1 MSERPAN
8 RAYLSLGSNIE
19 PEKYLPAAVREL
31 APLGRIAATSS
42 VWESAPFGASAVS
55 DQSAN
60 TEKALADKPPVPP
73 RTAPNFL
80 NAAVLLE
87 TDLSPAELYQ
97 AVATIE
103 ERLGR
108 VRDPHDK
115 NAPRT
120 IDIDLSLFNRDV
132 FECRGHRVPDPDLMK
147 RAFVAV
153 PLAEL
158 DPAYVHPL
166 VERRLADVAAELR
179 ARSDLIER
187 PDVNLR

>member
-1 MSERPAN
+1 MSEPPAN

-19 PEKYLPAAVREL
+19 PEKYLPAAVREI
-31 APLGRIAATSS
+31 AALGRIAATSS
-42 VWESAPFGASAVS
+42 VWESAPFGGES
-55 DQSAN
+55 DRPTGADK
-60 TEKALADKPPVPP
+60 TLADKPPVPP

-87 TDLSPAELYQ
+87 TDLSPTELYQ

-132 FECRGHRVPDPDLMK
+132 FECRGHRVPDPDLVK
-147 RAFVAV
+147 RPFVAV
-153 PLAEL
+153 PLADL

-166 VERRLADVAAELR
+166 LELRLADIAAELR
-179 ARSDLIER
+179 AKSELIER
-187 PDVNLR
+187 SDVELH